1 MRARLGIPIL
11 FHTHTTVQLP
21 TATLLVRVRSY
32 VQTDAALKL
41 VIKVTYIVVLAGATG
56 ATATGATAVGGH
68 SLSTGRV
75 SHMDQVCTIMGLQR
89 CEGQLNIAGPSKNV
103 LHDPASTWQD
113 ILARLNHAKSCQV
126 SCKIWQD
133 YAR

>member
-11 FHTHTTVQLP
+11 FHTYTTIQFA

-41 VIKVTYIVVLAGATG
+41 VIKVTDIVVLAGATG
-56 ATATGATAVGGH
+56 ATAVRAAAAGGH

-89 CEGQLNIAGPSKNV
+89 REGQLNIVGPSKNV
-103 LHDPASTWQD
+103 LQDPASSPASTWQD
-113 ILARLNHAKSCQV
+113 ILARL
-126 SCKIWQD
+126 
-133 YAR
+133 